1 MKTLIDH
8 GLLLTVDN
16 GKIIPDGS
24 VIIDDGVISYVGESV
39 QDKTGFDRYIDA
51 RGGIVMPGLI
61 NTHTHSPMTLL
72 RGCGNDLALDEW
84 LNHHIFPLEDKLDDE
99 AVYYGTLLGCAEVIA
114 SGTTAFADMYFFSE
128 SSAKAVLE
136 AGIKANISR
145 CVTGTHNDYKKRL
158 SEARQLFKDYHGAGK
173 GLLKI
178 EHSAHAVYT
187 CSREAI
193 RAVAEAA
200 QEDGTGIH
208 IHLSE
213 TMKENRDCYSKN
225 GKSPTEIMRD
235 LGVFNVRTNAA
246 HCVYL
251 SENDMDILK
260 RYDVSVAHNPTSN
273 LKLASGVANI
283 KEMLEKDINVSI
295 GTDGAAS
302 NNALDMFA
310 EMKLSGLLH
319 KGMRLD
325 PKLIPAQT
333 ALEMATVKGAKALG
347 REKETGMLKAGLR
360 ADIIILDADAPCMIP
375 VNDPVSAVVYASAGG
390 QVVTSIINGRI
401 VMENREL
408 KTLDIEKIKFG
419 IMQARKRM
427 GL

>member
-8 GLLLTVDN
+8 ALVITMDD
-16 GKIIPDGS
+16 GKIFEDGC
-24 VIIDDGVISYVGESV
+24 VIIEGSKILYVGEKTESV
-39 QDKTGFDRYIDA
+39 PFDRHIDA
-51 RGGIVMPGLI
+51 RGGIVMPGLV

-72 RGCGNDLALDEW
+72 RGVGNDRALNEW
-84 LNHHIFPLEDKLDDE
+84 LCDYIFPLEDKLDDE
-99 AVYYGTLLGCAEVIA
+99 AVYYGTLLGCAEMIK

-128 SSAKAVLE
+128 SSAKAVLS
-136 AGIKANISR
+136 AGMKANISR

-158 SEARQLFKDYHGAGK
+158 SEARQLFADYDGAGD
-173 GLLKI
+173 GLIKI

-200 QEDGTGIH
+200 QLDGTGIH

-213 TMKENRDCYSKN
+213 TMKENRDCYGQY
-225 GKSPTEIMRD
+225 GKSPTEVMRD
-235 LGVFNVRTNAA
+235 LGVFDTRTIAA

-260 RYDVSVAHNPTSN
+260 SYGVGVAHNPTSN

-283 KEMLEKDINVSI
+283 KELLDKEINVSL

-302 NNALDMFA
+302 NNTLDMFA
-310 EMKLSGLLH
+310 EMKLAGLLH

-325 PKLIPAQT
+325 PKLIPAET
-333 ALEMATVKGAKALG
+333 ALYMATVNGAKTLG
-347 REKETGMLKAGLR
+347 RQHECGKLKAGFC
-360 ADIIILDADAPCMIP
+360 ADLIILDADAPALVP
-375 VNDPVSAVVYASAGG
+375 VNDPVAGVVYGG
-390 QVVTSIINGRI
+390 CGGHVVTSMINGQI

-408 KTLDIEKIKFG
+408 KTLDIEKIKQG
-419 IMQARKRM
+419 VLQAKKRM

>member
-8 GLLLTVDN
+8 GLLLTVDE
-16 GKIIPDGS
+16 GKIFPNGAVVIEDG
-24 VIIDDGVISYVGESV
+24 IISYVG
-39 QDKTGFDRYIDA
+39 DKVAETKGYDRYIDA
-51 RGGIVMPGLI
+51 RGGVVMPGLI
-61 NTHTHSPMTLL
+61 NAHTHSPMTLL
-72 RGCGNDLALDEW
+72 RGCGNDLPLDEW

-99 AVYYGTLLGCAEVIA
+99 AVYYGTLLACAEMIR

-128 SSAKAVLE
+128 SSVRAILE
-136 AGIKANISR
+136 AGMKANVSR

-158 SEARQLFKDYHGAGK
+158 KEARRLFHDYNGAGD
-173 GLLKI
+173 GLIMI

-225 GKSPTEIMRD
+225 GKSPTEIMCD
-235 LGVFNVRTNAA
+235 LGVFDVRTNAA

-251 SENDMDILK
+251 SENDMDILQK
-260 RYDVSVAHNPTSN
+260 YNVSVSHNPTSN

-283 KEMLEKDINVSI
+283 KEMLEKKINVCL

-302 NNALDMFA
+302 NNALDLFA
-310 EMKLSGLLH
+310 EMKLAGLLH
-319 KGMRLD
+319 KGVRLD

-333 ALEMATVKGAKALG
+333 ALEMATVHGAKALG
-347 REKETGMLKAGLR
+347 REKETGKLKAGYR
-360 ADIIILDADAPCMIP
+360 ADLIILDADAPTMIP
-375 VNDPVSAVVYASAGG
+375 VNEPVSSVVYGSAGG
-390 QVVTSIINGRI
+390 QVVTSVINGQV
-401 VMENREL
+401 VMENREF
-408 KTLDIEKIKFG
+408 KTLDIEKIKYG

>member
-8 GLLLTVDN
+8 ALLVTMDD
-16 GKIIPDGS
+16 GKIYEDGC
-24 VIIDDGVISYVGESV
+24 VIIEDEKISYVGEAQEEV
-39 QDKTGFDRYIDA
+39 RYDRYIDA

-72 RGCGNDLALDEW
+72 KGVGNDRALSEW
-84 LNHHIFPLEDKLDDE
+84 LCDYIFPLEDKLDDE
-99 AVYYGTLLGCAEVIA
+99 AVYYGTLLACAEMIK

-128 SSAKAVLE
+128 SSAKAVIS

-145 CVTGTHNDYKKRL
+145 CVTGTHNDYKSRL
-158 SEARQLFKDYHGAGK
+158 AEARVLFRDYNGAGN
-173 GLLKI
+173 GLIKI

-200 QEDGTGIH
+200 QLDGTGIH

-213 TMKENRDCYSKN
+213 TMKENRDCYSQY
-225 GKSPTEIMRD
+225 GKSPTEVMLD
-235 LGVFNVRTNAA
+235 CGVFDVRTNAA

-251 SENDMDILK
+251 SENDMEILK
-260 RYDVSVAHNPTSN
+260 RHDASVAHNPTSN
-273 LKLASGVANI
+273 LKLASGVANV
-283 KEMLEKDINVSI
+283 KELLEKEVNVSL
-295 GTDGAAS
+295 GTDGSAS

-325 PKLIPAQT
+325 PKLIPAET
-333 ALEMATVKGAKALG
+333 ALRMATVNGAKTLG
-347 REKETGMLKAGLR
+347 RQDETGKLKAGYM
-360 ADIIILDADAPCMIP
+360 ADIIVLDADAPALMP
-375 VNDPVSAVVYASAGG
+375 VNEPLSTLVYSGPGG
-390 QVVTSIINGRI
+390 HVVTSLINGQI

-408 KTLDIEKIKFG
+408 KTLDIAEIKHG
-419 IMQARKRM
+419 IMQARHRM